1 MRITKFVILFML
13 IVFKAKTQNI
23 SGKVIDFDT
32 KTPLANSTIYLLN
45 NYQETKDAWYGYD
58 SVTQTKTNNTGSYIF
73 RLVKP
78 GRYAVL
84 AEYEM
89 PEKEPFGVGVRAKI
103 HKGINVQ
110 STNIIIKPL
119 SLQVTCRYDKTK
131 DQLFCPTC
139 KKTDK
144 VLPIRY
150 GLPVPTYDSLGN
162 VLDDWTK
169 VHLGGCTMDVYC
181 NPTKYCN
188 RCSLE
193 F

>member
-1 MRITKFVILFML
+1 MQRTGFVILFML
-13 IVFKAKTQNI
+13 IAFTAKTQNI
-23 SGKVIDFDT
+23 TGKVIDLDT
-32 KTPLANSTIYLLN
+32 KKPIANSTIYLLN
-45 NYQETKDAWYGYD
+45 NYQESKDAWYGYD
-58 SVTQTKTNNTGSYIF
+58 SVTQTKTNNDGSYIF

-78 GRYAVL
+78 GKYAVL

-89 PEKEPFGVGVRAKI
+89 PEKEPFGVGVLAQI
-103 HKGINVQ
+103 HKGIIVQ
-110 STNIIIKPL
+110 TTSITIKPL

-131 DQLFCPTC
+131 DQLFCPKC

-150 GLPVPTYDSLGN
+150 GLPVPIYDSLGN

-169 VHLGGCTMDVYC
+169 VHSGGCVVDVYC
-181 NPTKYCN
+181 NPTKFCN